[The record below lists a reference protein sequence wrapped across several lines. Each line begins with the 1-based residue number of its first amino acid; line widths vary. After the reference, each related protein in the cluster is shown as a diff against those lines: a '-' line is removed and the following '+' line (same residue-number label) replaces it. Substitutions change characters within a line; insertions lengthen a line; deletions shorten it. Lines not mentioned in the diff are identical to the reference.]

1 MNLRAYTSVST
12 SGTRVNGTH
21 AKRDG
26 NVGRGPHLSKIAPTP
41 ALWALFRWTCSPVAR
56 RIPSFTAMDRW
67 EKEAMSSSF
76 QPGGR
81 RAQGHAAASGPRGHP
96 SPHGAAIQRQH
107 ALSQDHPKVG
117 SGEPLHER
125 ATGTRFPST
134 YVWEMPLSSTVQT
147 GAIKALRSPAQSTQF
162 GSV

>member
-1 MNLRAYTSVST
+1 MNLRPYTSVST
-12 SGTRVNGTH
+12 SETRVNGAH

-76 QPGGR
+76 QPGWGGR
-81 RAQGHAAASGPRGHP
+81 RRVTRLRPGPGATPPPVGLPSKGSTLYHRTIPKWGLGNPYRSVPQERG
-96 SPHGAAIQRQH
+96 
-107 ALSQDHPKVG
+107 SQAPMFGKC
-117 SGEPLHER
+117 L
-125 ATGTRFPST
+125 F
-134 YVWEMPLSSTVQT
+134 L
-147 GAIKALRSPAQSTQF
+147 LRCKLGQ
-162 GSV
+162 